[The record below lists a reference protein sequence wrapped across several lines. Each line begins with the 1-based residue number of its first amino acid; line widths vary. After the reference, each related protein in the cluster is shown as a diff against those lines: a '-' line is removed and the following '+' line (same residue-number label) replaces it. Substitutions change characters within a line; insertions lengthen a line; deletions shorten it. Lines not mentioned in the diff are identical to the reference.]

1 MCGWLC
7 EEFGTRAAT
16 SYRQNRIIVM
26 NRCASRGGCGGG
38 RGGGRVVLMVAVA
51 AVALAA
57 AAEQQRGRARDSIH
71 SSSSGGSAA
80 AAVGFQSVESNAR
93 HRGAAIACFSPS
105 FSGLIT

>member
-7 EEFGTRAAT
+7 EEFGARAAT
-16 SYRQNRIIVM
+16 PYRQNKVIVM
-26 NRCASRGGCGGG
+26 NRCASLGGCGGG
-38 RGGGRVVLMVAVA
+38 RRGRVVLMVAVA

-80 AAVGFQSVESNAR
+80 AAVGLQSAESNAH
-93 HRGAAIACFSPS
+93 HRGVVIACFSPS